1 MRIIILP
8 KYQIFRP
15 FISQLPGI
23 FDTSGKILYQGRNT
37 IKSFIYNNREWIV
50 KRYKKP
56 NPIQQIIYTF
66 FKKSKAERAYLYA
79 QILQSKGISTPEGI
93 AYIEQKKN
101 GLVHEYFFIS
111 TPCNIP
117 AIYPTLGGSEEFDT
131 YLADCLAAFFVQ
143 MHTKGFLHGDPNLN
157 NILYHEDKEGNVS
170 FSVIDTNR
178 SVFKSSPTQQECL
191 DNLKRITHQ
200 RKLLQYITTQYAIL
214 RKWDTGQSVET
225 VMKAL
230 DKFEKRRKVKHAI
243 KKMCHFKH
251 SSTAK

>member
-56 NPIQQIIYTF
+56 NLIQQIIYTF

-101 GLVHEYFFIS
+101 
-111 TPCNIP
+111 
-117 AIYPTLGGSEEFDT
+117 PTLGGSEEFDT

-157 NILYHEDKEGNVS
+157 NILYHKDKEGNVS